1 MKRLSFIFSLL
12 ALCVAATAQAQLVN
26 NRLNFDFDWKFT
38 LADDASYSDP
48 STDDS
53 AWRDVQL
60 PHDWNIEQ
68 DFVRES
74 GGNAA
79 YLPGGIG
86 WYRKA
91 FTLPKAWDGK
101 HVSVLFDGIFMQS
114 DVYINGQHLGY
125 RPYGFCSI
133 EYDLTPYL
141 KKGAE
146 NVLAVRVNTTGD
158 RPRWY
163 AGAGIYRHAWLVV
176 TNPVH
181 ITTYGTYVT
190 TPEVT
195 AAKAQVQAVT
205 TVMNATQA
213 AKAVSVSQRII
224 DAGGNVVA
232 TAGAR
237 NATVEAGKTADI
249 THSIDLKQPSL
260 WSIDTPTLY
269 TLETIVSADGDKAD
283 VRRTT
288 FGVRTIKFDADK
300 GFFLNGQSV
309 KLKGMCLHMDA
320 GCLGTAVPDRSYER
334 RLEILKEYGCNA
346 IRCAHNQP
354 SAEFLDMCDRMGFV
368 VIDEAFDK
376 WKSGYYEKYFDEW
389 WQKDLADMLLRDRN
403 HPSVILWSIGNELQE
418 AWDGG
423 DTGVERARMLQDFV
437 HNMEPS
443 RPVILSAQNGHQDKF
458 SGVTDVVGY
467 NYLEARMLS
476 DHKKHPER
484 CFIVT
489 EELPYYSG
497 EEGNIRS
504 YTPYNPWNIVAAN
517 DFIAGGFIWSGVD
530 YWGEVGS
537 QWPAKGWPNGLFDM
551 CMFEKPRAAYHRAMW
566 NAEPMVRIAVPD
578 NSLDIEHGR
587 DLWQWPRMAESW
599 TFPDSYMYVVIEIR
613 TITNCEEVELFF
625 EGKSMG
631 RKATKDFDNNTILW
645 YLPYK
650 HGKLEAVGYNGGK
663 EACRHALVNTGGT
676 TQAALTP
683 DRTTL
688 KADGQ
693 DLSHITVELR
703 DKDGNFVQ
711 TDDRRVTVTVEGEG
725 RLRGVDNGDVRRDKC
740 AVTNSLDTYF
750 GRALIVVQSTRK
762 AGKIRVNV
770 SVEGVDTPYTVELGT
785 EATATSVD
793 DLAYWP
799 AAGDTLAD
807 SRIYGLGGEY
817 LGTDCSKLGGG
828 VYIQNGRKHVIIR

>member
-1 MKRLSFIFSLL
+1 M
-12 ALCVAATAQAQLVN
+12 
-26 NRLNFDFDWKFT
+26 
-38 LADDASYSDP
+38 
-48 STDDS
+48 
-53 AWRDVQL
+53 
-60 PHDWNIEQ
+60 
-68 DFVRES
+68 
-74 GGNAA
+74 
-79 YLPGGIG
+79 
-86 WYRKA
+86 
-91 FTLPKAWDGK
+91 
-101 HVSVLFDGIFMQS
+101 
-114 DVYINGQHLGY
+114 
-125 RPYGFCSI
+125 
-133 EYDLTPYL
+133 
-141 KKGAE
+141 
-146 NVLAVRVNTTGD
+146 
-158 RPRWY
+158 
-163 AGAGIYRHAWLVV
+163 
-176 TNPVH
+176 
-181 ITTYGTYVT
+181 
-190 TPEVT
+190 
-195 AAKAQVQAVT
+195 
-205 TVMNATQA
+205 
-213 AKAVSVSQRII
+213 SVSQRVI

-232 TAGAR
+232 KASGVK
-237 NATVEAGKTADI
+237 ATVDAGKTADVS
-249 THSIDLKQPSL
+249 HSVSLKNPRL
-260 WSIDTPTLY
+260 WSIESPTLY
-269 TLETIVSADGDKAD
+269 TLETTVSVDGDEVD

-288 FGVRTIKFDADK
+288 FGVRTIKFDPDK

-320 GCLGTAVPDRSYER
+320 GCLGTGVPDRSYER

-403 HPSVILWSIGNELQE
+403 HPSVILWSIGNEVQE

-437 HNMEPS
+437 HSMEPS
-443 RPVILSAQNGHQDKF
+443 RPVMLAAQNNHQDKF

-467 NYLEARMLS
+467 NYLEARMLQ

-484 CFIVT
+484 CFLVS

-504 YTPYNPWNIVAAN
+504 YTPYNPWNTVAAN
-517 DFIAGGFIWSGVD
+517 DFIAGGFIWTGVD
-530 YWGEVGS
+530 YWGEADY

-599 TFPDSYMYVVIEIR
+599 TFPESHMYVVIEIR

-625 EGKSMG
+625 DGKLMG
-631 RKATKDFDNNTILW
+631 RKKTADFDNNTILW

-676 TQAALTP
+676 TQAAVTP
-683 DRTTL
+683 DRAII

-703 DKDGNFVQ
+703 DKDGNLVQ

-725 RLRGVDNGDVRRDKC
+725 RLRGVDNGDVRREKC

-762 AGKIRVNV
+762 AGRIRVTVN
-770 SVEGVDTPYTVELGT
+770 VEGVDTPYTVDLTTDGT
-785 EATATSVD
+785 ATAV
-793 DLAYWP
+793 
-799 AAGDTLAD
+799 AAAPTATPREDYLAD
-807 SRIYGLGGEY
+807 NRIYAADGKY
-817 LGTDCSKLGGG
+817 LGTDTGKIGRG
-828 VYIQNGRKHVIIR
+828 VYIQNGRKFMKD

>member
-1 MKRLSFIFSLL
+1 MKRLSTILLLL
-12 ALCVAATAQAQLVN
+12 AACVMASAQAQLVN
-26 NRLNFDFDWKFT
+26 NRMGIDFDWKFT
-38 LADDASYSDP
+38 LGDDASYSDP

-53 AWRDVQL
+53 SWRDVQL

-79 YLPGGIG
+79 YLPCGIG
-86 WYRKA
+86 WYRKT
-91 FTLPKAWDGK
+91 FTLPAAWDGK

-114 DVYINGQHLGY
+114 DVYLNGRHLGY

-141 KKGAE
+141 KKGQE

-190 TPEVT
+190 TPTVT
-195 AAKAQVQAVT
+195 AAKAEISAVT
-205 TVMNATQA
+205 TVKNATA
-213 AKAVSVSQRII
+213 TGKTVSVSQRVI

-232 TAGAR
+232 KASGVK
-237 NATVEAGKTADI
+237 ATVDAGKTADVS
-249 THSIDLKQPSL
+249 HSASL
-260 WSIDTPTLY
+260 TTSLFRYTATTALY
-269 TLETIVSADGDKAD
+269 TLETTVSVDGDEVD

-288 FGVRTIKFDADK
+288 FGVRTIKFDPDK

-320 GCLGTAVPDRSYER
+320 GCLGTGVPDRSYER

-403 HPSVILWSIGNELQE
+403 HPSVILWSIGNEVQE

-437 HNMEPS
+437 HSMEPS
-443 RPVILSAQNGHQDKF
+443 RPVMLAAQNNHQDKF

-467 NYLEARMLS
+467 NYLEARMLQ

-484 CFIVT
+484 CFLVS

-504 YTPYNPWNIVAAN
+504 YTPYNPWNTVAAN
-517 DFIAGGFIWSGVD
+517 DFIAGGFIWTGVD
-530 YWGEVGS
+530 YWGEADY

-599 TFPDSYMYVVIEIR
+599 TFPESHMYVVIEIR

-625 EGKSMG
+625 DGKLMG
-631 RKATKDFDNNTILW
+631 RKKTADFDNNTILW

-676 TQAALTP
+676 TQAAVTP
-683 DRTTL
+683 DRATI

-703 DKDGNFVQ
+703 DKDGNLVQ

-725 RLRGVDNGDVRRDKC
+725 RLRGVDNGDVRREKC

-762 AGKIRVNV
+762 AGRIRVTVN
-770 SVEGVDTPYTVELGT
+770 VEGVDTPYTVDLTTDGT
-785 EATATSVD
+785 ATAV
-793 DLAYWP
+793 
-799 AAGDTLAD
+799 AAAPTATPREDYLAD
-807 SRIYGLGGEY
+807 NRIYAADGKY
-817 LGTDCSKLGGG
+817 LGTDTGKIGRG
-828 VYIQNGRKHVIIR
+828 VYIQNGRKFMKD